1 MSTKDTIAQRLVLKT
16 IQQYTASTIVVT
28 VLPPI
33 QDAIYKGEER
43 LFPIR
48 YTIAG
53 ALYSAEKRAVLGSFI
68 RHQDLRP
75 YTRTSVIDLWV
86 LPLVIVVVISIF
98 LIVFRTIYHKYK
110 FKKEHIQQFGAVGSG
125 EDEYLDLF
133 TFETV
138 QDTDQVVVINEEIM
152 LLRSWKR
159 VLQLPEDD
167 ETKGKFEAFFKTSKT
182 DTFFSPET
190 KLLTRLNQLWY
201 ACMAMSLGWFL
212 YQGAHSLLPISTVSA
227 IVDTTTLQIASIFVD
242 NLLFAVIIGFTY
254 EITMTFCSQ
263 WLADKK
269 VRIKKILLSGV
280 QRALIVTVLF
290 AFYTIVTLFLYIPYF
305 SYCLG
310 WMVLSIAFVWPL
322 SLRKIHT
329 KLLVQAC
336 GIGLSIAIISSVFV
350 TPWGMAKVGTTLAT
364 YIGSILLGT
373 SSVIILQMNP
383 KTVYTQLKNKILDY
397 CFWVPQEEH
406 LQALYTPEEDSVQ
419 MNPRTATV
427 AADA

>member
-1 MSTKDTIAQRLVLKT
+1 MKDPKRARIDLWRIRAIVVCFYILCISSAQSTPITMDQGIRIDRIAVNEEENSIQLYCTLDRLAHIPTIIKDVVDLDVAMSTKDTIAQRLVLKT

-43 LFPIR
+43 LFTIR

-75 YTRTSVIDLWV
+75 YTQTSVIDLWV

-182 DTFFSPET
+182 DTFFPGVQVTLNTLLIFPELETQSPGSNPSNVQE
-190 KLLTRLNQLWY
+190 
-201 ACMAMSLGWFL
+201 
-212 YQGAHSLLPISTVSA
+212 
-227 IVDTTTLQIASIFVD
+227 SIFVQ
-242 NLLFAVIIGFTY
+242 V
-254 EITMTFCSQ
+254 
-263 WLADKK
+263 
-269 VRIKKILLSGV
+269 
-280 QRALIVTVLF
+280 
-290 AFYTIVTLFLYIPYF
+290 
-305 SYCLG
+305 
-310 WMVLSIAFVWPL
+310 PL
-322 SLRKIHT
+322 S
-329 KLLVQAC
+329 
-336 GIGLSIAIISSVFV
+336 
-350 TPWGMAKVGTTLAT
+350 
-364 YIGSILLGT
+364 
-373 SSVIILQMNP
+373 
-383 KTVYTQLKNKILDY
+383 
-397 CFWVPQEEH
+397 
-406 LQALYTPEEDSVQ
+406 
-419 MNPRTATV
+419 
-427 AADA
+427 